1 MYYREEGA
9 SFIRIGNLTREHINL
24 RLDDLVFV
32 QPPISAEGHR
42 TCVAAN
48 DILISITADLGI
60 IGVVPFGFGEGYVN
74 QHIALV
80 RPTHEAICSRFVGW
94 FLSSHKGQSQ
104 FAKLNE
110 SGAKSGLNLPT
121 VCSLLFPKPAHAE
134 QERITE
140 SWTKVSEGW
149 IISN

>member
-1 MYYREEGA
+1 MYYREDGA
-9 SFIRIGNLTREHINL
+9 TFIRIGNLTREDINL
-24 RLDDLVFV
+24 RLGDLVFV
-32 QPPISAEGHR
+32 QPPASAEGLR

-60 IGVVPFGFGEGYVN
+60 IGVIPFAFSEGYVN

-110 SGAKSGLNLPT
+110 PNSTLKIAHSVVIAK
-121 VCSLLFPKPAHAE
+121 
-134 QERITE
+134 
-140 SWTKVSEGW
+140 
-149 IISN
+149 